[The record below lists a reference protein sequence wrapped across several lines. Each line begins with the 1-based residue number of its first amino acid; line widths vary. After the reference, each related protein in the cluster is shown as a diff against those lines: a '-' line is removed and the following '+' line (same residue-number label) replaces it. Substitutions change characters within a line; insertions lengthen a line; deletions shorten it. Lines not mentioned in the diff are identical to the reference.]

1 MLPSNTAQTR
11 KETYGLPFLNKQD
24 RESLPAIGRSW
35 IQGFLPFDMEKRK
48 IRFPMGGGGNIY
60 EKARSA
66 AGTLPGYAWGMFET
80 LFKINK
86 AEKKTAE
93 QQTT

>member
-11 KETYGLPFLNKQD
+11 KETYGLPFFNKQD

-48 IRFPMGGGGNIY
+48 NTVIYGSETGQPYTGWPAGLMTHFPMRLGHVRNI
-60 EKARSA
+60 K
-66 AGTLPGYAWGMFET
+66 
-80 LFKINK
+80 
-86 AEKKTAE
+86 
-93 QQTT
+93 

>member
-48 IRFPMGGGGNIY
+48 KYGSLWEVAATFMKRHALPLAHFPD
-60 EKARSA
+60 
-66 AGTLPGYAWGMFET
+66 TPGACSKRYSR
-80 LFKINK
+80 
-86 AEKKTAE
+86 
-93 QQTT
+93 